1 MTTYAI
7 KTTNGAYL
15 REAMLARVNGAKN
28 YDLAALAVAHA
39 VLTGDAIAT
48 HSKYPQYKDHWDG
61 WGLCR
66 VLVRVK
72 TKAGVAF
79 ERGDLA
85 LYKVERRDT
94 FGEPPLVVTLYS
106 NRNGVDTTIGATI
119 REVNREMSVLL
130 PPSRRDRDQGRY
142 PNG

>member
-1 MTTYAI
+1 MNAAVAI
-7 KTTNGAYL
+7 RSRAEKAA
-15 REAMLARVNGAKN
+15 AMLARINGAKD
-28 YDLAALAVAHA
+28 YDRALLAVAHT
-39 VLTGDAIAT
+39 VLTMDAVAAHIE
-48 HSKYPQYKDHWDG
+48 YPQYKDHWDG

-66 VLVRVK
+66 VEVRIK

-94 FGEPPLVVTLYS
+94 PGEPPIVVTLYS
-106 NRNGVDTTIGATI
+106 NRNGVDTQIGATT
-119 REVNREMSVLL
+119 EEANRKMRAVLL
-130 PPSRRDRDQGRY
+130 PTRRDRDQGCY